1 MKQYDHLDLAM
12 SPRGKSSTKS
22 SMAMDLASPALAKKP
37 KAAPDTG
44 LKGCVSKVFA
54 HFTNP
59 HSKKPEMDLPMLMR
73 CAKASQLLDAKL
85 AESDISSIFA
95 KVFGFAKLPVRPG
108 YGILFSFRPKPVRTH

>member
-1 MKQYDHLDLAM
+1 M
-12 SPRGKSSTKS
+12 
-22 SMAMDLASPALAKKP
+22 
-37 KAAPDTG
+37 
-44 LKGCVSKVFA
+44 SKVFA

-95 KVFGFAKLPVRPG
+95 KVRVCSHSHNRPG